1 MSEEEKSETITGS
14 QCSAASGNT
23 GYSGRTGHT
32 GHTGNT
38 LCAEGLQVGYRTSR
52 TEVTPVLRDVSA
64 VIPPESLTVILG
76 PNACGKS
83 TLLGTLAGLLTPQQG
98 RVSLGGEA
106 LATLRPAVLARQLSL
121 LPQQPPIPEGITVF
135 DLVARGRYAHQS
147 FFAQWSPA
155 DAEAVTEAL
164 RRTGLDELG
173 GRAVET
179 LSGGQ
184 RQRCWIALALA
195 QDTGLMLLDEPTT
208 YLDVAHQVEV
218 LRLLE
223 SLRAE
228 GRTIVAVLH
237 DLNHAARW
245 ATHLIAM
252 REGRIHAAGPP
263 AEVFTAETVQEL
275 FGMPCRV
282 IEDPD
287 TGSPVVLPR

>member
-83 TLLGTLAGLLTPQQG
+83 TLLRTLAGLLTPQQG

-208 YLDVAHQVEV
+208 YFDVAHQVEV

>member
-1 MSEEEKSETITGS
+1 MSEEEKSETSTGS

-23 GYSGRTGHT
+23 GHT
-32 GHTGNT
+32 GNTGNT

-83 TLLGTLAGLLTPQQG
+83 TLLRTLAGLLTPQQG

-263 AEVFTAETVQEL
+263 AEVLTAETVQEL